1 MERLKRKEKCQL
13 TEKFL
18 QFGEGN
24 FLRGF
29 VDWMIDRLNKE
40 ADFDGGV
47 VVVQPLAQGL
57 IPMINEQDGLY
68 TLYLRGLQDG
78 QKVEETRVVD
88 CITRGINPFENTDEF
103 FECASNP
110 ELRYII
116 SNTTEAGIEY
126 KPNQNP
132 DDFAGLTFP
141 GRLTLFMKRRFDNK
155 LPGFL
160 LLPCELIDKNGDEL
174 KACVLKYAKDFG
186 YGDDF
191 IKWVEEENYFTNTLV
206 DRIVTGYPR
215 DTASEMEKEYGYL
228 DNIIDTAEIFH
239 LWVIQGD
246 KKYAEELPFD
256 KIGLNVLWTD
266 DVTPYKKRKVRILNG
281 AHTMMV
287 LAAHL
292 AGLETVKEAM
302 DDELV
307 FNFMKTGVFDEI
319 IPTLDLPKDELIQF
333 ANDVIERFQNPFIKH
348 YLLSIALNSVSKYQV
363 RVLPSVLEYIKEN
376 NKEPKCLV
384 FSLAALIAFYRT
396 DAANDNPDVMEFM
409 KTDSVDDILS
419 KEEYWGTDLSMLK
432 DSINGY
438 LKSIEEKGI
447 RAAMEEVVNG

>member
-256 KIGLNVLWTD
+256 EIGLNVLWTD

-281 AHTMMV
+281 AHTLMV

-409 KTDSVDDILS
+409 KTASVDDILS

>member
-384 FSLAALIAFYRT
+384 FSLAALTAFYRT

-409 KTDSVDDILS
+409 KTASVDDILS

>member
-78 QKVEETRVVD
+78 EKVEETRVVD

-141 GRLTLFMKRRFDNK
+141 GRLTLFMKRRFDNQ

-174 KACVLKYAKDFG
+174 KDCVLKYAKDFG
-186 YGDDF
+186 YGADF

-307 FNFMKTGVFDEI
+307 FSFMKTGVFDEI

-409 KTDSVDDILS
+409 KTASVDDILS

>member
-110 ELRYII
+110 ELRYLI

-409 KTDSVDDILS
+409 KTASVDDILS

>member
-1 MERLKRKEKCQL
+1 M
-13 TEKFL
+13 

-409 KTDSVDDILS
+409 KTASVDDILS

>member
-384 FSLAALIAFYRT
+384 FSLASLIAFYRT

-409 KTDSVDDILS
+409 KTASVDNILS

>member
-110 ELRYII
+110 ELRYLI
-116 SNTTEAGIEY
+116 SNTTDAGIEY

-409 KTDSVDDILS
+409 KTASVDDILS

>member
-78 QKVEETRVVD
+78 EKVEETRVVD

-186 YGDDF
+186 YGADF

-307 FNFMKTGVFDEI
+307 FSFMKTGVFDEI

-409 KTDSVDDILS
+409 KTASVDDILS

>member
-292 AGLETVKEAM
+292 AGLGTVKEAM

-409 KTDSVDDILS
+409 KTASVDDILS

>member
-174 KACVLKYAKDFG
+174 KACVLKYSKDFG

-215 DTASEMEKEYGYL
+215 DTAAEMEKEYGYL

-307 FNFMKTGVFDEI
+307 FSFMKTGVFDEI

-396 DAANDNPDVMEFM
+396 DAANDNPGVMEFM
-409 KTDSVDDILS
+409 KTASVDDILS